1 VATRTSPITVGRDAE
16 LARIDEA
23 REHAA
28 TGRPAIVI
36 VRGEAGIGKTRLVGD
51 AIDRAR
57 SAGSLILHGACLD
70 LAGEGLPYLPFVE
83 ALRNFVRTTPKDRA
97 MALLGPAAASLGAL
111 APEIGALA
119 RPRSGDAPAGDAP
132 EIAPE
137 RPDSTV
143 DRARLFERVLGF
155 LDRCGADAP
164 VVAVI
169 EDVQWVDPATHDLVT
184 FLVRNVTS
192 ERLVAILTCR
202 TDDLTPGHPVLAWLA
217 ELGRAPGAIRIDLG
231 RLSRDDVERQL
242 GAMNGAPV
250 SRDVVRSIWRRSEGH
265 PLFAEELLGAAAGVD
280 TGPPPSLVDVLL
292 GRVAS
297 LDETSLPIVRALA
310 VAGRPI
316 DERLLGPLVGRS
328 TREVGDAIRAAT
340 AAGVLAALPDGRH
353 GFRHE
358 LLREI
363 VERDLSLGERRELHD
378 GFARELTAHPD
389 LADDRPAAA
398 TAELARHW
406 AAADRPLEAHEASL
420 AAAAEA
426 EAVHAFSDAHRQLE
440 RAIAL
445 EPRLP
450 AKAAPTAPQRID
462 VRRRAATVA
471 DLGGSAER
479 AVELIQEALALSEA
493 AGDLVTAGRLHSRL
507 AFLTWAGGDGEG
519 ALAEHRRAV
528 ELVPD
533 EPPSTERAAVLGG
546 LGGALMGL
554 GRWAE
559 SRPICEAAIACAV
572 EIGAAHEESRAR
584 TMLGSDLVALGDVE
598 AGLDELRRAHDL
610 ATQPTELWVVTGH
623 NLGLNLLVA
632 DRLDEAFAVAT
643 SVREGAR
650 AGGLE
655 RRYGME
661 LAALVGDVLLRLGR
675 WADADA
681 VTAEGIALDQRGEGT
696 AYLALVRARLEARRG
711 DVRAARRHL
720 ATIDAERLEAD
731 VAVFHAIV
739 AAEACLAEGRPELAL
754 EAVSAVIDPWLGTG
768 DVLWGVPLV
777 TLGLRAAAERAEAL
791 RSDRDE
797 PGLAELRVTVDAL
810 RLQSASL
817 STRVVTAGAAAW
829 LATADAEGA
838 RSDGTV
844 DGEPWRRAIGAW
856 GADID
861 PFEAAYARYRFA
873 ETELRRAGVRA
884 DVSTELVAAWR
895 TAVGLGAAALQ
906 RAIEVLARR
915 ARVPLVAD
923 PATQT
928 PEAGDPGRP
937 GPPGPIEPVATG
949 PGRSGSARRA
959 GLHHGLSAREIEVLR
974 LVAAGRSNG
983 EIGDELFITRK
994 TAGVHVTHIL
1004 DKLGVSNRV
1013 EAAMAAARLG
1023 LLEVEA
1029 EAEGEGEPKVGV
1041 EREPEPRAG

>member
-1 VATRTSPITVGRDAE
+1 MATRTSPITVGRDAE

-23 REHAA
+23 RERAV

-57 SAGSLILHGACLD
+57 SAGSPILHGACLD

-97 MALLGPAAASLGAL
+97 MALLGPAAASLGVL
-111 APEIGALA
+111 VPEIGALA
-119 RPRSGDAPAGDAP
+119 RLRSGDTPAGDAP
-132 EIAPE
+132 ENAPE

-217 ELGRAPGAIRIDLG
+217 ELGRAPGAMRIDLA

-242 GAMNGAPV
+242 SAMNGAPV
-250 SRDVVRSIWRRSEGH
+250 PRDVVRSIWQRSEGH
-265 PLFAEELLGAAAGVD
+265 PLFAEELLSATAGDAGAD

-316 DERLLGPLVGRS
+316 DERLLGPLVDRS
-328 TREVGDAIRAAT
+328 TSEVGDAIRAAT

-450 AKAAPTAPQRID
+450 AKAAPTAAQRID
-462 VRRRAATVA
+462 ARRRAATVA

-479 AVELIQEALALSEA
+479 AVELIREALALSEA
-493 AGDLVTAGRLHSRL
+493 AGDLVTAGLLHSRL
-507 AFLTWAGGDGEG
+507 AFLTWSGGDGEG

-572 EIGAAHEESRAR
+572 EVGAAHHESRAR

-598 AGLDELRRAHDL
+598 AGLDELRRAHEL

-632 DRLDEAFAVAT
+632 DRLDEALAVAT

-650 AGGLE
+650 TGGLD

-675 WADADA
+675 SADADK

-696 AYLALVRARLEARRG
+696 AYLELVRARLEGRRG
-711 DVRAARRHL
+711 DIRAARRHL

-739 AAEACLAEGRPELAL
+739 AAEVCLVEGRPELAL
-754 EAVSAVIDPWLGTG
+754 EAVSAVIGPWLGTG

-791 RSDRDE
+791 RSERDE
-797 PGLAELRVTVDAL
+797 PGLADLRATVDAL
-810 RLQSASL
+810 RGHAASL

-829 LATADAEGA
+829 LATAAAEGS
-838 RSDGTV
+838 RHDGTV
-844 DGEPWRRAIGAW
+844 DGEPWRRAIDAW
-856 GADID
+856 GANID

-915 ARVPLVAD
+915 ARVPLAAD
-923 PATQT
+923 AATPT
-928 PEAGDPGRP
+928 VGDPGRRGASAP
-937 GPPGPIEPVATG
+937 DEPVATG

-959 GLHHGLSAREIEVLR
+959 GPHHGLSAREIEVLR

-1023 LLEVEA
+1023 LLES
-1029 EAEGEGEPKVGV
+1029 EAEGEGEGEP
-1041 EREPEPRAG
+1041 EQEPEPRVG